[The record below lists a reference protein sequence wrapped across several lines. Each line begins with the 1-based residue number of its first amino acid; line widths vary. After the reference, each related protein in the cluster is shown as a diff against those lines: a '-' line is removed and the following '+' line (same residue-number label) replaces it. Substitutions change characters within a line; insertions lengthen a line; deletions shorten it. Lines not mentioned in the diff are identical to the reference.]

1 MVVIMKSFKIY
12 AELGNNPD
20 TEHFKEFMKSV
31 ENRINNDPEI
41 IARAKAGNAE
51 FAKKISEILANE
63 ENSEFIGGMIAEL
76 QKKHSRYSYI
86 KGLEFDGREYEA
98 EIDELERKFYL
109 HDVGEK

>member
-1 MVVIMKSFKIY
+1 MKSFKIY
-12 AELGNNPD
+12 AELENNPD

-31 ENRINNDPEI
+31 ESRINNDPEI
-41 IARAKAGNAE
+41 IARAKAGNVE
-51 FAKKISEILANE
+51 FAKKLSEILANK
-63 ENSEFIGGMIAEL
+63 ENDEFIGGIVAGL
-76 QKKHSRYSYI
+76 QKEHSRYSYI

>member
-12 AELGNNPD
+12 AELGSNPD

-31 ENRINNDPEI
+31 ENRINNDSEI

-63 ENSEFIGGMIAEL
+63 EIRNSSA
-76 QKKHSRYSYI
+76 
-86 KGLEFDGREYEA
+86 A
-98 EIDELERKFYL
+98 
-109 HDVGEK
+109 